1 MQYDVAII
9 GGGPAGLNAAL
20 ILGRVPSRKVLLVDS
35 NQSRNGP
42 SHAMHGFLSRD
53 GLPPG
58 ELRRIGREQL
68 VPYENVTVLNA
79 AVQSGQAIP
88 GGFRLQMSS
97 GVVVEA
103 KKVIVATGVVD
114 PLPSITGLDQF
125 YGRSVFLCPYC
136 DAWEFRNQ
144 TIGVLGAG
152 GVDTAI
158 MLRSWSP
165 TVLFFSDGHVL
176 PQADLQRLT
185 RAGVRVVG
193 GKVESLDGTFA
204 GLLTAV
210 VVSSRGEAGLPASR
224 NRIPCQALFLSLP
237 GRSQRS
243 NIAQQLGVPPRTDG
257 GLEHGDQGKTRV
269 RGVYVIGDASKDV
282 TFAIVAAAE
291 GAVAAAAVDHELRM
305 EGVV

>member
-1 MQYDVAII
+1 MQYDVVII
-9 GGGPAGLNAAL
+9 GGGPAGLSAAL
-20 ILGRVPSRKVLLVDS
+20 LLGRVPSRKVLLVDS

-68 VPYENVTVLNA
+68 VPYDNVTVLNA
-79 AVQSGQAIP
+79 AVQSGQAIQ

-152 GVDTAI
+152 GVNTAI

-165 TVLFFSDGHVL
+165 TVLFFSDGQML
-176 PQADLQRLT
+176 GQADLQRLT

-193 GKVESLDGTFA
+193 GKVESLDGTA

-210 VVSSRGEAGLPASR
+210 VVSARGEAGLPASR
-224 NRIPCQALFLSLP
+224 TRIPCRALFLSLP

-243 NIAQQLGVPPRTDG
+243 NIAQQLGVPPRGDG
-257 GLEHGDQGKTRV
+257 GMEHGDQGKTRV
-269 RGVYVIGDASKDV
+269 RGVYVVGDASKDV

>member
-136 DAWEFRNQ
+136 DAWEFRGQ

-152 GVDTAI
+152 GGDTAI

-165 TVLFFSDGHVL
+165 TILFFSDGHL
-176 PQADLQRLT
+176 PPADLLRLT
-185 RAGVRVVG
+185 RAGVRVID
-193 GKVESLDGTFA
+193 GKVQSLEGTFA

-210 VVSSRGEAGLPASR
+210 VVSARGEAGLPASQT
-224 NRIPCQALFLSLP
+224 RIPCQALFLSLP
-237 GRSQRS
+237 GRVQRS
-243 NIAQQLGVPPRTDG
+243 NIAQQLGVPPRADG

-269 RGVYVIGDASKDV
+269 RGVYVVGDASKDV